1 MPAGTRTPL
10 PLLNTNFYSSSCPN
24 VSAIVRGVMEQA
36 QQSDV
41 QIGAKPIRLHFHG
54 CFVQGCDGLESEQD
68 ANPNAGSVTGFEVA
82 DDIKAALE
90 NACPA
95 VVSCADILAI
105 ASQVGVYRQGGSDW
119 EVELGRRDSRTTNK
133 AEANTALPSLFDN
146 FDELTHSLSAMGLD
160 STDVVALSVAHTFG
174 RAQCG
179 TFSPCLYNFSGT
191 GGPDPTLDSAFLN
204 TLRQICPPSDDGD
217 TMTDLDSSSPDSFDN
232 NYFTNLQNNQGLLRT
247 DQELTSGATDI
258 VNWFAGSQS
267 EFFDAFARSMVK
279 MGSSRPL
286 TGSSGEIR
294 V

>member
-1 MPAGTRTPL
+1 MTFLYTMPAGTRTPL

-105 ASQVGVYRQGGSDW
+105 ASQVGVY
-119 EVELGRRDSRTTNK
+119 
-133 AEANTALPSLFDN
+133 
-146 FDELTHSLSAMGLD
+146 
-160 STDVVALSVAHTFG
+160 
-174 RAQCG
+174 
-179 TFSPCLYNFSGT
+179 GT